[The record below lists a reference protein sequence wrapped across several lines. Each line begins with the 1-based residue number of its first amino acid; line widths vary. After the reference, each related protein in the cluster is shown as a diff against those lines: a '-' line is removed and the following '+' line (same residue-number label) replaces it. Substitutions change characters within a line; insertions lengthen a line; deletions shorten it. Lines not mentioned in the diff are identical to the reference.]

1 MPLAVEGIRKDTP
14 LETVRSKISQ
24 TIEYLIKNEKKDK
37 KAASGQ
43 AYGMAEEK
51 WGRKIPR
58 GN

>member
-1 MPLAVEGIRKDTP
+1 MPLAVDSIKKGES
-14 LETVRSKISQ
+14 LESVRHKISS

-43 AYGMAEEK
+43 AYGMAAEK